1 MTRTASGLVGLPPAP
16 GPIEA
21 FGRRRDDARLLVV
34 TPSSAVDT
42 TFASL
47 GRFLG
52 AGDVLVVNT
61 SATLPAALPVEG
73 PAFGRGGREDLLLHV
88 GSELPGGLR
97 LVELRTATG
106 FGSRPFA
113 DSRPGTV
120 RLPGGGRAELLSPWP
135 PTPTEGPDRLWVAR
149 LEPPGDLL
157 TWLADHGR
165 PIRYGEPVEPWPI
178 AAYQTVF
185 ATEPGS
191 AEMPSAARGFTAEL
205 VTTLVSAGVVI
216 APLLLHC
223 GVSSPEAGEAP
234 QPERYR
240 VPAATASLVNAA
252 RSAGRRVVAV
262 GTTAVRA
269 LETVADEAGTVH
281 PGEGWTELVISP
293 ERGVRV
299 TDGLITGWHEPEASH
314 LELIGAVA
322 TPEMLERSYAGAHAL
337 GYHGHEFGDFH
348 LVLPRG
354 RYPAGHRP

>member
-1 MTRTASGLVGLPPAP
+1 MTPSTTTGGTLVGLAPAP

-21 FGRRRDDARLLVV
+21 SGRRRDAARLLVV
-34 TPSSAVDT
+34 TPSSAVDA
-42 TFASL
+42 TFAAL
-47 GRFLG
+47 PEFLTP
-52 AGDVLVVNT
+52 GDVLVVNT
-61 SATLPAALPVEG
+61 SATLPAAVPVDG
-73 PAFGRGGREDLLLHV
+73 PAFGRRGPGGLLLHL
-88 GSELPGGLR
+88 GTELPGGLR

-106 FGSRPFA
+106 FGSRPFG
-113 DSRPGTV
+113 DSRPGTI

-135 PTPTEGPDRLWVAR
+135 AVPSEGPTRLWVAR
-149 LEPPGDLL
+149 LDVPGEVPA
-157 TWLADHGR
+157 WLAGHGR
-165 PIRYGEPVEPWPI
+165 PIRYGEPAEPWPI

-191 AEMPSAARGFTAEL
+191 AEMPSAARGFTTEL
-205 VTTLVSAGVVI
+205 VTGLVSAGVAF

-240 VPAATASLVNAA
+240 VPASSAALVNAA
-252 RSAGRRVVAV
+252 RAAGRRIVAV

-269 LETVADEAGTVH
+269 LETVADDRGTVH

-293 ERGVRV
+293 ARGVRAV
-299 TDGLITGWHEPEASH
+299 DALITGWHEPEASH

-322 TPEMLERSYAGAHAL
+322 GPQMLERSYTTAHAL

-348 LVLPRG
+348 LILPER
-354 RYPAGHRP
+354 

>member
-1 MTRTASGLVGLPPAP
+1 MRESTLVGLPPAP
-16 GPIEA
+16 APIETS
-21 FGRRRDDARLLVV
+21 GRRRDEARLLVV
-34 TPSSAVDT
+34 TPSSTLDT

-47 GRFLG
+47 RDFLVP
-52 AGDVLVVNT
+52 GDVLVVNT
-61 SATLPAALPVEG
+61 SATLPAAVPVEG
-73 PAFGRGGREDLLLHV
+73 QAFRRGGPQGLLLHL
-88 GSELPGGLR
+88 GTELPGGLR

-106 FGSRPFA
+106 FGSSPFS
-113 DSRPGTV
+113 DTRPGTV
-120 RLPGGGRAELLSPWP
+120 RLAGGGRAELLSPWP
-135 PTPTEGPDRLWVAR
+135 PTPSEGPNRLWVAR
-149 LEPPGDLL
+149 LDPPGDLL
-157 TWLADHGR
+157 RWLADHGR
-165 PIRYGEPVEPWPI
+165 PIRYGEPAEPWPI

-205 VTTLVSAGVVI
+205 VTALVSAGVVI

-240 VPAATASLVNAA
+240 VPAGTAAQVNAA
-252 RSAGRRVVAV
+252 RAAGRRVVAV

-269 LETVADEAGTVH
+269 LETVADETGTVH

-293 ERGVRV
+293 ERGVRAV
-299 TDGLITGWHEPEASH
+299 DGLITGWHEPEASH

-322 TPEMLERSYAGAHAL
+322 PPDLLERSYVGAHAL

-348 LVLPRG
+348 LILP
-354 RYPAGHRP
+354 

>member
-1 MTRTASGLVGLPPAP
+1 MTPTTSSLVGLRPAP

-21 FGRRRDDARLLVV
+21 SGRRRDDARLLVA
-34 TPSSAVDT
+34 TTSAMVDT
-42 TFASL
+42 TFAAVDE
-47 GRFLG
+47 FL
-52 AGDVLVVNT
+52 APGDVLVVNT

-73 PAFGRGGREDLLLHV
+73 PAFGRNGPGGLLLHL
-88 GSELPGGLR
+88 GTELPGGLR
-97 LVELRTATG
+97 LVELRTPTG
-106 FGSRPFA
+106 FGSATFA

-135 PTPTEGPDRLWVAR
+135 PTPAEGPNRLWIAR
-149 LEPPGDLL
+149 LDVPGDILA
-157 TWLADHGR
+157 WLADHGR
-165 PIRYGEPVEPWPI
+165 PIRYGEPAQPWPI

-205 VTTLVSAGVVI
+205 VTRLVSAGVVV

-240 VPAATASLVNAA
+240 VAAATAGQINSA

-269 LETVADEAGTVH
+269 LETVTDESGTVH
-281 PGEGWTELVISP
+281 PGEGWTELVITP
-293 ERGVRV
+293 ERGVRAV
-299 TDGLITGWHEPEASH
+299 DGLVTGWHEPEASH
-314 LELIGAVA
+314 LELVAAVA
-322 TPEMLERSYAGAHAL
+322 GTELLERSYATAHTL
-337 GYHGHEFGDFH
+337 GYRGHEFGDFH
-348 LVLPRG
+348 LILP
-354 RYPAGHRP
+354 

>member
-1 MTRTASGLVGLPPAP
+1 VSGRA
-16 GPIEA
+16 
-21 FGRRRDDARLLVV
+21 RDATRLLVAS
-34 TPSSAVDT
+34 PSAIVDT
-42 TFASL
+42 TLADV

-73 PAFGRGGREDLLLHV
+73 PAFGRGGPEGLLVHL
-88 GSELPGGLR
+88 GTELPGGLR

-106 FGSRPFA
+106 HGSAPFGDA
-113 DSRPGTV
+113 RPGPL

-135 PTPTEGPDRLWVAR
+135 PTPAEGPTRLWVAR
-149 LEPPGDLL
+149 LDTPGDPLA
-157 TWLADHGR
+157 WLADHGR
-165 PIRYGEPVEPWPI
+165 PIRYGQPAEPWPI
-178 AAYQTVF
+178 SAYQTVF
-185 ATEPGS
+185 ATEAGS
-191 AEMPSAARGFTAEL
+191 AEMPSAARGFTAGL
-205 VTTLVSAGVVI
+205 VTALVSAGVLF

-240 VPAATASLVNAA
+240 VPATTAGLVNAA
-252 RSAGRRVVAV
+252 RAAGRRIVAV

-269 LETVADEAGTVH
+269 LETVTDETGTVH

-293 ERGVRV
+293 ARGVRAV
-299 TDGLITGWHEPEASH
+299 DGLVTGWHEPEASH

-322 TPEMLERSYAGAHAL
+322 GPDILERSYAAAHTL

-348 LVLPRG
+348 LILP
-354 RYPAGHRP
+354 